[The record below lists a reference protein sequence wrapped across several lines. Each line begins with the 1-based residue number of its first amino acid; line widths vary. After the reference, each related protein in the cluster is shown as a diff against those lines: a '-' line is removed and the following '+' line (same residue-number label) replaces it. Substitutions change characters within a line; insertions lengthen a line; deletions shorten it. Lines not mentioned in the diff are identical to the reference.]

1 MKILSIF
8 FGLVF
13 FGLVAAQT
21 NQSDYQK
28 LKQEADTLYDQKS
41 YGLAHDLYVRAAKMS
56 LPPEE
61 ARWIRFRAADTL
73 WRAQSGTNTDDS
85 TKFDQAEAQLEELI
99 KDAEKFANKDRVFAE
114 AHESLGAFW
123 WERANQRN
131 WAQGWPH
138 YEKALDWWGASSNID
153 AARTRY
159 LKLIWKMTDPLNGRE
174 LEYYWSYGN
183 YVPITV
189 FEDALQVANN
199 DSDRA
204 RVHYLIAMAL
214 ARQGSPEQKRRVPA
228 EFDAALK
235 AEKNVNWY
243 STALYH
249 YAHFMV
255 NTGHMTRLEDGQLQ
269 PRPDFAKALELFR
282 RIVNEYKK
290 GETQYFDNAEASIKA
305 ITSTDIGVGVGGV
318 FLPGSEIQ
326 FQYAWRNVKQIDF
339 AIYKIDLTRD
349 VPEET
354 AARQAIAWLTRIS
367 LPGRDKIQSWS
378 KDTGDKGDHYPGRE
392 NFRLPVKLPVGAY
405 LLVANAAG
413 ARESRDLVLVTDASL
428 VVKTSGKQTLAY
440 FCNAIDGS
448 PIPNATIKIMSSGWK
463 YDGQSKWDSWQE
475 TKETNQ
481 DGIVVIRNH
490 DDYGQRNLFVSAAA
504 DNRQAFSVSTHYNNS
519 QGANW
524 RIYAMTDRAAYRPKD
539 TVQWKVIAR
548 QYKDEIYSTPSNQII
563 EYEIEDP
570 KGEKVKEGTATLNSF
585 GSTWGSLTLGESQTL
600 GMYKITFWD
609 KDRDHEIGD
618 AQFFRVEEYKLPEF
632 KVTVQ
637 TPEENGK
644 RKAFRLGDTVEIK
657 IHADYYF
664 GGPVSNADIKVVIN
678 QAPYY
683 HSYHQP
689 HEYPWFYQDNENYNG
704 GYGGSLIKS
713 QEVKTDATGTATLS
727 FDTPVEGGQDLEFR
741 IEARVTDSSRREII
755 ASESV
760 RVTRQQ
766 YYVFPAAAHNIYRPQ
781 DKATVNLKAMDAN
794 NQPMQ
799 VEGKVKI
806 TRDWWEEVWTDP
818 SGREVTGQE
827 LTRLKSQNRLF
838 PLNLSTNPI
847 LGPGWKLKSNQYHHD
862 DIATL
867 SAKTDADG
875 NAEVNFVVEREGY
888 YRAAWLSL
896 DSSGIP
902 ITAETTLWV
911 ANSNSAELGYQA
923 GNLEIIIDKDTFRA
937 GQKAAVML
945 SAPVGDRY
953 VLFSVEGED
962 LYSYQLVHLTGT
974 VKLIELPLT
983 EKDTPNLFLGA
994 AMVSGGQMFYT
1005 EKEVIVPPIDQFL
1018 KVEVKSDHDQYR
1030 PRQIG
1035 TVSVKTTDQNGH
1047 PVPTEVALSLSDDSV
1062 SYIQTDLAG
1071 DPRKFYYGNKRA
1083 HLVQNQS
1090 TVQQKAYVRLI
1101 EGADKR
1107 LMIEGQVVN
1116 PNDRPVNG
1124 RNFNAITLEGASV
1137 QDSLL
1142 KLSNELI
1149 PGVSESITVT
1159 SAGEMLSTVIV
1170 GRQIQD
1176 LPLVNRNGIDLLQ
1189 LSPGIAAGHGK
1200 FKSQNSVQVR
1210 NDFRATAFWQPD
1222 VVTGRDGLA
1231 TVKVK
1236 YPDSLTTWS
1245 ATARVASAA
1254 NQFGY
1259 ATSSTRTQQ
1268 PLIVRLQ
1275 APRFFVVGDQATVSA
1290 VINNNTDKEM
1300 IVMPSVAAD
1309 GLQLG
1314 QRDTPVGQMKVPAKG
1329 EVRVDWPV
1337 IVQNTGLARL
1347 KVTARGQEFGD
1358 AMENSYPIYEH
1369 GLEKLIS
1376 KSGKLRGDDT
1386 TVRLDL
1392 PKERKPGTTTLSV
1405 QVAPSTAVTMLDALP
1420 YLVNYPYGCTEQ
1432 TMSRFLPAAITAKT
1446 LQDLGL
1452 KPEAVIGKVF
1462 GGIEQSTAD
1471 KTHTQA
1477 KGDLRQLE
1485 AVQKA
1490 GLDRLYDFQ
1499 HSDGGWGWWKEGNSD
1514 RYMTAYVMWGFA
1526 LARTGGIEI
1535 KDNPFDNGMNYLDTN
1550 LINSV
1555 NDYDDQ
1561 AWMLHALA
1569 AGHAAMKRT
1578 EISKAQSKAFTN
1590 LWEHRDKLNAF
1601 TRSLLALSA
1610 NYYGYQDKAKILI
1623 DNLVNGVKI
1632 DESPDTSIIQ
1642 GALGA
1647 SHEGVIGTAHWG
1659 EDGVYWRWSDG
1670 GVEATSFALRAIVAI
1685 DPKNKLVQPVVNWL
1699 VKNRRG
1705 AQWRDT
1711 RDTAITVLALNDYL
1725 RVSGEA
1731 KPNIEYE
1738 VLVNGR
1744 SVASQKLTAENAFSA
1759 PSQFTIDPQY
1769 VKDGA
1774 NEIHIKRKSGD
1785 GPLYFSAQTKFFS
1798 QEEPI
1803 TAAGNELFVRRDY
1816 YKLVGRQTL
1825 LKGIV
1830 YDRIPLRD
1838 GETVNS
1844 GDRVEVV
1851 IRVEAKN
1858 NYEYLLFEDLK
1869 PAGLE
1874 AVQLRSGN
1882 PLYAQELKPDAINGS
1897 NDRNLSVELT
1907 NQDGGVLGA
1916 TSPYT
1921 DRSVWIY
1928 QELRD
1933 RKVAMFIDKL
1943 PQGFWEINYTLRAE
1957 VPGRFHALP
1966 ITAEAMYVPE
1976 IRANG
1981 VEQRIT
1987 VK

>member
-1 MKILSIF
+1 MMKILSIF

-28 LKQEADTLYDQKS
+28 LKQEADALYDQKS
-41 YGLAHDLYVRAAKMS
+41 YGLAHDLYVRAAKMG

-61 ARWIRFRAADTL
+61 ARWIRFRVADTL
-73 WRAQSGTNTDDS
+73 WRAQSGSNTDDQ
-85 TKFDQAEAQLEELI
+85 TKFDQARAQLEELI
-99 KDAEKFANKDRVFAE
+99 NDADRFMNKDRVFAE

-123 WERANQRN
+123 WARENQRN
-131 WAQGWPH
+131 WGAAWPH
-138 YEKALDWWGASSNID
+138 YQQALDWWAESSEID
-153 AARTRY
+153 SARTHY
-159 LKLIWKMTDPLNGRE
+159 LNIIWGITD
-174 LEYYWSYGN
+174 LENSRRPYSLGYYWSQL
-183 YVPITV
+183 PLTV
-189 FEDALQVANN
+189 FENALQIANN
-199 DSDRA
+199 DVDRA
-204 RVHYLIAMAL
+204 RVHFLMGMAL
-214 ARQGSPEQKRRVPA
+214 TAQGQSLEQKRRVPA

-235 AEKNVNWY
+235 AEKSVNWY
-243 STALYH
+243 STVLFN
-249 YAHFMV
+249 YAQFMASIGRPV
-255 NTGHMTRLEDGQLQ
+255 RLDDGQLR
-269 PRPDFAKALELFR
+269 PRPDFTKALELFR
-282 RIVNEYKK
+282 RIVNEYQKS
-290 GETQYFDNAEASIKA
+290 ETQYYANAEASIKA
-305 ITSTDIGVGVGGV
+305 ITSPDIGVGVGNI

-326 FQYAWRNVKQIDF
+326 FQYAWRNVPRIDF

-349 VPEET
+349 VSEESDGRHQT
-354 AARQAIAWLTRIS
+354 AWLTRIS
-367 LPGRDKIQSWS
+367 LTGRDKIQSWS
-378 KDTGDKGDHYPGRE
+378 KDTGDKGDYYPGRE
-392 NFRLPVKLPVGAY
+392 STRLSTKLPVGAY

-413 ARESRDLVLVTDASL
+413 AQESRELMLVTDASL

-448 PIPNATIKIMSSGWK
+448 PIPNAKIKVMSSGRK
-463 YDGQSKWDSWQE
+463 DSDKWVSWQE

-481 DGIVVIRNH
+481 DGIAVISKP
-490 DDYGQRNLFVSAAA
+490 DDFGQRNLLIFATA
-504 DNRQAFSVSTHYNNS
+504 DNRQAFSVSNYYNS
-519 QGANW
+519 GRGTDW
-524 RIYAMTDRAAYRPKD
+524 RIYAMTDRAAYRPKE
-539 TVQWKVIAR
+539 TVQWKIVAR
-548 QYKDEIYSTPSNQII
+548 QYENEIYSTPANQKV
-563 EYEIEDP
+563 EYEIQDP
-570 KGEKVKEGTATLNSF
+570 KGEKVKEGKITLNAF
-585 GSTWGSLTLGESQTL
+585 GSAWGSLTLGEAQSL
-600 GMYKITFWD
+600 GMYRITFWD
-609 KDRDHEIGD
+609 EDHDHEIGY
-618 AQFFRVEEYKLPEF
+618 AMLFRVEEYKLPEF
-632 KVTVQ
+632 KVSVQ

-644 RKAFRLGDTVEIK
+644 RKAFRLGDTVEVK

-664 GGPVSNADIKVVIN
+664 GGPVTNADVNVVIN
-678 QAPYY
+678 QIPYH
-683 HSYHQP
+683 HSYYQP
-689 HEYPWFYQDNENYNG
+689 HEYPWFYQDENYNG
-704 GYGGSLIKS
+704 WGGGSQIKS
-713 QEVKTDATGTATLS
+713 EQIKTDATGTATLS
-727 FDTPVEGGQDLEFR
+727 FTTQAEGGQDLEFQ
-741 IEARVTDSSRREII
+741 IEARVTDSSRREIQ
-755 ASESV
+755 AREFV

-766 YYVFPAAAHNIYRPQ
+766 YYVFPTAAHSIYRPQ

-794 NQPMQ
+794 NQPLQ

-806 TRDWWEEVWTDP
+806 TRDWWEEVWVDP

-827 LTRLKSQNRLF
+827 LARLKRQNRT
-838 PLNLSTNPI
+838 PLLNSSGTPTF
-847 LGPGWKLKSNQYHHD
+847 GPGWKLKSNQYHHD
-862 DIATL
+862 DIATQT
-867 SAKTDADG
+867 AKTDANG
-875 NAEVNFVVEREGY
+875 NAEINFVAEREGY
-888 YRAAWLSL
+888 YRVAWLSL
-896 DSSGIP
+896 DSTGIP

-911 ANSNSAELGYQA
+911 ANSNSIELGYSS
-923 GNLEIIIDKDTFRA
+923 GNLEIIVDKDTFRS

-945 SAPVGDRY
+945 SAPAGDRY

-983 EKDTPNLFLGA
+983 DKDTPNIFLGA
-994 AMVSGGQMFYT
+994 SMVSGGQFFYA
-1005 EKEVIVPPIDQFL
+1005 EKEVIVPPIDQYL
-1018 KVEVKSDHDQYR
+1018 KVEVKSDRDQYR
-1030 PRQIG
+1030 PRQNG
-1035 TVSVKTTDQNGH
+1035 TLAIKTTDQNGR
-1047 PVPTEVALSLSDDSV
+1047 PVPAEVALSLTDDSV
-1062 SYIQTDLAG
+1062 SYIQRDLAG
-1071 DPRKFYYGNKRA
+1071 DPRKFYYGNKRG
-1083 HLVQNQS
+1083 HQVQNQS
-1090 TVQQKAYVRLI
+1090 TFQQKAYVRLI
-1101 EGADKR
+1101 EGIDKQ
-1107 LMIEGQVVN
+1107 LTIEGQTAKLN
-1116 PNDRPVNG
+1116 QEAADLPING
-1124 RNFNAITLEGASV
+1124 RNALALTMTLDGINAQDNLLHQSDGFFTLIKGRQVLALNTMSA
-1137 QDSLL
+1137 
-1142 KLSNELI
+1142 
-1149 PGVSESITVT
+1149 SESV
-1159 SAGEMLSTVIV
+1159 SVMADM
-1170 GRQIQD
+1170 
-1176 LPLVNRNGIDLLQ
+1176 
-1189 LSPGIAAGHGK
+1189 AAPEVK
-1200 FKSQNSVQVR
+1200 LKSQNSIQVR

-1222 VVTGRDGLA
+1222 VVTGSNGVA

-1236 YPDSLTTWS
+1236 YPDSLTSWS
-1245 ATARVASAA
+1245 ATARVASA
-1254 NQFGY
+1254 NSQFGY
-1259 ATSSTRTQQ
+1259 ATTSTRTQQ

-1300 IVMPSVAAD
+1300 VVLPSVAVD
-1309 GLQLG
+1309 GLRLG
-1314 QRDTPVGQMKVPAKG
+1314 QMDSPVGQMKVPAKG
-1329 EVRVDWPV
+1329 EIRVDWPV
-1337 IVQNTGLARL
+1337 TVQNTGLARL
-1347 KVTARGQEFGD
+1347 KVIARGQEFGD

-1369 GLEKLIS
+1369 GLEKLIA

-1386 TVRLDL
+1386 IVRLDL

-1405 QVAPSTAVTMLDALP
+1405 QVAPSMAVTMLDALP

-1452 KPEAVIGKVF
+1452 KPEAVMGKVF

-1471 KTHTQA
+1471 KTHTQPKA
-1477 KGDLRQLE
+1477 DLRQLE
-1485 AVQKA
+1485 AVQRA

-1499 HSDGGWGWWKEGNSD
+1499 HSDGGWGWWKEGESD

-1526 LARTGGIEI
+1526 LARNGGIEI
-1535 KDNPFDNGMNYLDTN
+1535 RDNAFDQGMQYLDVE
-1550 LINSV
+1550 LIKAV
-1555 NDYDDQ
+1555 NEYDLQ

-1569 AGHAAMKRT
+1569 ADHAAIKRT
-1578 EISKAQSKAFTN
+1578 EISKAQTKAFTN
-1590 LWEHRDKLNAF
+1590 LWEHRDQLNAF

-1623 DNLVNGVKI
+1623 ENLVNGVKI
-1632 DESPDTSIIQ
+1632 DESPDTSIIE
-1642 GALGA
+1642 GSRTA
-1647 SHEGVIGTAHWG
+1647 SHAGVVGTAHWG
-1659 EDGVYWRWSDG
+1659 EDGIYWRWSDG
-1670 GVEATSFALRAIVAI
+1670 DVEATSFALRALMAI
-1685 DPKNKLVQPVVNWL
+1685 DPKNKLVEPVVNWL

-1731 KPNIEYE
+1731 KPNIGYE
-1738 VLVNGR
+1738 LLVNGR

-1759 PSQFTIDPQY
+1759 PSQFSIDPQY

-1830 YDRIPLRD
+1830 YDRIPLKD
-1838 GETVNS
+1838 NETVAS

-1869 PAGLE
+1869 PAGFE

-1882 PLYAQELKPDAINGS
+1882 PLYAQELKPDAMNGL
-1897 NDRNLSVELT
+1897 NDRNLSVKIT
-1907 NQDGGVLGA
+1907 NQDGGVLGV

-1943 PQGFWEINYTLRAE
+1943 PQGFWEIHYTLRAE